1 MLKNNLKGKNS
12 KLIRGALN
20 KTQFREQ
27 SESLFL
33 TSGYLY
39 QSAEQAEAIFKGDET
54 GFQYT
59 RYANPTI
66 DTFEKRMAIIDG
78 SESCFATA
86 SGMAAVFASLMCQL
100 QTGDHVISA
109 TALFGSCREVIK
121 NVITRYGIEI
131 SFIDGKKI
139 GLKTDFLSLQFGNE
153 RIFNENFI
161 QEFKN
166 LAINQDKNIL
176 ILCRSGA
183 RSQFAAELLNKEN
196 YTCINIS
203 DGFEGNQENIGWI
216 RSGLPC

>member
-1 MLKNNLKGKNS
+1 MSTRDLKGKNS
-12 KLIRGALN
+12 KLIHGALN
-20 KTQFREQ
+20 KTHFREQ

-33 TSGYLY
+33 TSGFVYE
-39 QSAEQAEAIFKGDET
+39 SAEQAEAIFKGDET

-100 QTGDHVISA
+100 QAGDHVVSA

-131 SFIDGKKI
+131 SFIDGKNI
-139 GLKTDFLSLQFGNE
+139 ENLK
-153 RIFNENFI
+153 
-161 QEFKN
+161 K
-166 LAINQDKNIL
+166 
-176 ILCRSGA
+176 
-183 RSQFAAELLNKEN
+183 
-196 YTCINIS
+196 
-203 DGFEGNQENIGWI
+203 
-216 RSGLPC
+216 

>member
-1 MLKNNLKGKNS
+1 MLTKDLKDLKGKNS

-20 KTQFREQ
+20 KTKFREQ

-33 TSGYLY
+33 TSGFVYE
-39 QSAEQAEAIFKGDET
+39 SAEQAEAIFKGDET

-86 SGMAAVFASLMCQL
+86 SGMAAVFGSLMCQL
-100 QTGDHVISA
+100 QAGDHVVSA

-131 SFIDGKKI
+131 SFIDGKNIENWKKEIKSNTKI
-139 GLKTDFLSLQFGNE
+139 FFFETPSNPCFELVDIEAVCK
-153 RIFNENFI
+153 
-161 QEFKN
+161 
-166 LAINQDKNIL
+166 LAKASNI
-176 ILCRSGA
+176 
-183 RSQFAAELLNKEN
+183 
-196 YTCINIS
+196 
-203 DGFEGNQENIGWI
+203 
-216 RSGLPC
+216 